1 MKKLCGAMLVMS
13 GLVYGQPGIVYQ
25 YSIPDFLLRG
35 QYGPVVSV
43 AAAKANGISLGI
55 GAGVGLGELI
65 VVNGQYFLADPQG
78 NLQPLK
84 NSDSV
89 SYLTGVEFK
98 AEKTYTF
105 KNIKSLD
112 DLQNRVESSISSP
125 YSFYAI
131 EITAKHANITARSE
145 NIDHEPYTP
154 IAQWIKTN
162 QNVFSFKNLAV
173 TMVMIRTPDNLS
185 QLNLKYHAHFIS
197 DDKKYGGH
205 VFDFSAPEVTVK
217 IAAENNVMIY
227 LPDKSFPVIKNA
239 VAGNMHDFTHVVE
252 SQ

>member
-1 MKKLCGAMLVMS
+1 MRKLCGFVALLANIAYADP
-13 GLVYGQPGIVYQ
+13 GLIYQ
-25 YSIPDFLLRG
+25 YSTPDYLLRG

-43 AAAKANGISLGI
+43 KEAKANGINLGI

-65 VVNGQYFLADPQG
+65 VVGGKYFLADPQG
-78 NLQPLK
+78 NLRQLK
-84 NSDSV
+84 NNESV

-98 AEKTYTF
+98 AEKTYVF
-105 KNIKSLD
+105 KNIVSLD
-112 DLQNRVESSISSP
+112 DLQQRIESTISSP

-131 EITAKHANITARSE
+131 EVTSKDANITARSE

-162 QNVFSFKNLAV
+162 QNIFSFKNLAV
-173 TMVMIRTPDNLS
+173 TMAMIRTPDNFS

-205 VFDFSAPEVTVK
+205 VFNFSAASVTVK
-217 IAAENNVMIY
+217 IAAENKIMIY
-227 LPDKSFPVIKNA
+227 LPEQSYPVVKDA